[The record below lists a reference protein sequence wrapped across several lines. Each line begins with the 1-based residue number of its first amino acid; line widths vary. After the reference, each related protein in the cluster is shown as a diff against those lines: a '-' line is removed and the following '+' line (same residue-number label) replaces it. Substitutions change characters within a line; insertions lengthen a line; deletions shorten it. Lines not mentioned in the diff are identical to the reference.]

1 MSWREVWELAIVNKG
16 RRKWRRVLTLPTL
29 TWAVR
34 RTVTLWPLTLTH
46 SRRRSFAPKEF
57 ECAQFFFLE
66 SMHSVH
72 VLHVIWPLNFSIAD
86 FCAVSK
92 NWDSLIL
99 CLTLGCFHAW
109 PCCYCIFQ
117 WFGNLVTMR
126 WWNDL
131 WLNEGFAKF
140 IEDEFGVNHAINGW
154 DTVINCLS
162 CFLRPSQVLVKSFNL
177 LTTKY

>member
-1 MSWREVWELAIVNKG
+1 MRISDCQQGSPQMEKSFNSPHFNLGRAQNCHSLTFDPHALSSTFIRSQGVWMCSI
-16 RRKWRRVLTLPTL
+16 
-29 TWAVR
+29 
-34 RTVTLWPLTLTH
+34 
-46 SRRRSFAPKEF
+46 
-57 ECAQFFFLE
+57 FFLE